1 MTKGTPFYR
10 SLIFQM
16 LVAVV
21 LGALVGSYFP
31 KTGVDLNPLAGGFIK
46 LIKMIVVLLIF
57 ATVSVGVAKLGDFK
71 KVGRIG
77 IKALIYFEIVS
88 TIALIIGLVIVNIF
102 KPGAG
107 MDINPATLDPKLV
120 AGYATNAQSLTVV
133 DFILN
138 IIPTTAMNAFAQGNI
153 LQVLLFA
160 LFVGFALLHL
170 GKKAQPLVETI
181 EHWAEVI
188 FVIVGAIMK
197 LAPLAVFGAVA
208 YTIGKFG
215 LASLIS
221 LGKLVGLFYLTN
233 VFFMVVILGTIAYLG
248 GFSLWKFA
256 KYLSEELVLVFCTAS
271 SEAALPRLI
280 RKLENAG
287 CSVPVVG
294 FVVPTGYSFNLDGS
308 YIYLTMSAIFI
319 AQATNIDLSLS
330 QQLGLLSIFMLTSKG
345 VAGVTAG
352 GFVVLA
358 GTLSIF
364 PDIPLVGLALLLGI
378 ERFMDSM
385 RTATNL
391 LGNGV
396 ASMVIAKWER
406 QRDDRRMQMVLNG
419 EAVEPLGE
427 ASALPEAEPVQG

>member
-1 MTKGTPFYR
+1 MSNGTPFYR

-21 LGALVGSYFP
+21 IGSLVGYKYP
-31 KTGVDLNPLAGGFIK
+31 DIGVALNPLAGGFIK

-57 ATVSVGVAKLGDFK
+57 ATVSVGVAKLGDIK

-77 IKALIYFEIVS
+77 IKSLVYFEIVS
-88 TIALIIGLVIVNIF
+88 TIALAFGLLVVNLF
-102 KPGAG
+102 KPGVG
-107 MDINPATLDPKLV
+107 MNINPAELDAKLV
-120 AGYATNAQSLTVV
+120 AGYATNAQSLSVV

-138 IIPTTAMNAFAQGNI
+138 IIPASAVNAFAQGNI

-160 LFVGFALLHL
+160 LFVGFALLHI
-170 GKKAQPLVETI
+170 GKRAQPLVDTI
-181 EHWAEVI
+181 ERWSEVI
-188 FVIVGAIMK
+188 FAIVGAIMK
-197 LAPLAVFGAVA
+197 LAPLAVFGAVG

-215 LASLIS
+215 IASLIA
-221 LGKLVGLFYLTN
+221 LGKLVALFYLTN
-233 VFFMVVILGTIAYLG
+233 IFFMVVILGAIAYLS
-248 GFSLWKFA
+248 GFNLWKFI

-319 AQATNIDLSLS
+319 AQATNIDLSMA
-330 QQLGLLSIFMLTSKG
+330 QQLGLLGIFLLTSKG

-364 PDIPLVGLALLLGI
+364 PDIPLVGLGLLLGI

-396 ASMVIAKWER
+396 ATMVIAKWER
-406 QRDDRRMQMVLNG
+406 QRDDRRMLQVLNG
-419 EAVEPLGE
+419 EATEP
-427 ASALPEAEPVQG
+427 LPEAELVEG

>member
-1 MTKGTPFYR
+1 MSKHAAFYN
-10 SLIFQM
+10 SLIFKM
-16 LVAVV
+16 IIAVV
-21 LGALVGSYFP
+21 LGAIVGYEFP
-31 KTGVDLNPLAGGFIK
+31 KFGESLNPLAGGFIK

-57 ATVSVGVAKLGDFK
+57 TTVTVGVAKLGDVK

-77 IKALIYFEIVS
+77 IKSLVYFEIVS
-88 TIALIIGLVIVNIF
+88 TIALGFGLLMVNLF
-102 KPGAG
+102 KPGVG
-107 MDINPATLDPKLV
+107 MNINPAQLDANLV
-120 AGYATNAQSLTVV
+120 SGYATNAKALNAV

-138 IIPTTAMNAFAQGNI
+138 IIPSSAVNAFAQGNI

-160 LFVGFALLHL
+160 LFVGFALLHM
-170 GKKAQPLVETI
+170 GKRAEPLLDTI
-181 EHWAEVI
+181 ERWSEVI

-197 LAPLAVFGAVA
+197 LAPLAVFGAVG

-215 LASLIS
+215 VASLIS
-221 LGKLVGLFYLTN
+221 LGKLVALFYLTN
-233 VFFMVVILGTIAYLG
+233 VLFIVAILGLIAYAS
-248 GFSLWKFA
+248 GFNLWRFT
-256 KYLSEELVLVFCTAS
+256 KYLSEELILVFCTAS

-280 RKLENAG
+280 RKLENIG

-308 YIYLTMSAIFI
+308 YIYLSMGAIFI
-319 AQATNIDLSLS
+319 AQATNVDLSMS
-330 QQLGLLSIFMLTSKG
+330 QELALLGIFLLTSKG

-358 GTLSIF
+358 GTLTIF
-364 PDIPLVGLALLLGI
+364 PDIPLVGLGLLLGI

-396 ASMVIAKWER
+396 ATMVIAKWEG
-406 QRDDRRMQMVLNG
+406 QRDDRRMTLVLDGNTR
-419 EAVEPLGE
+419 EPIPTGTVVNL
-427 ASALPEAEPVQG
+427 

>member
-1 MTKGTPFYR
+1 MSEKKPFYH

-16 LVAVV
+16 LVSVV
-21 LGALVGSYFP
+21 LGALVGYAYPNF
-31 KTGVDLNPLAGGFIK
+31 GVSLNPLAGGFIK
-46 LIKMIVVLLIF
+46 LIRMIVVLLIF
-57 ATVSVGVAKLGDFK
+57 ATVSVGVAKLGDIK
-71 KVGRIG
+71 KVGSIG
-77 IKALIYFEIVS
+77 IKSLIYFEVVS
-88 TIALIIGLVIVNIF
+88 TIALVIGLLVVNVF
-102 KPGAG
+102 KPGVG
-107 MDINPATLDPKLV
+107 MNINPASLDANLV
-120 AGYATNAQSLTVV
+120 SGYATNAKALSVV
-133 DFILN
+133 DFLLN
-138 IIPTTAMNAFAQGNI
+138 IIPAAAVNAFAQGNI

-170 GKKAQPLVETI
+170 GKRAESLVDQI
-181 EHWAEVI
+181 QGWAEVI

-197 LAPLAVFGAVA
+197 LAPLAIFGAVA
-208 YTIGKFG
+208 YTVGKFG
-215 LASLIS
+215 FASLVA

-233 VFFMVVILGTIAYLG
+233 LFFMFVILGSIAYVS
-248 GFSLWKFA
+248 GFNIWKFM
-256 KYLSEELVLVFCTAS
+256 KYLSEELVLVFCTTS

-308 YIYLTMSAIFI
+308 YIYLTTGAVFI
-319 AQATNIDLSLS
+319 AQACNIDLSVT
-330 QQLGLLSIFMLTSKG
+330 QQLGLLAIFLLTSKG

-364 PDIPLVGLALLLGI
+364 PDIPLVGLGLLLGI

-396 ASMVIAKWER
+396 ATMVIAKWEK
-406 QRDDRRMQMVLNG
+406 QRDDRRMQLVLNAKVG
-419 EAVEPLGE
+419 DVIPDIDPVVET
-427 ASALPEAEPVQG
+427 